1 MENFNLFSQ
10 LRFSNCF
17 HQLDKYFFSYQ
28 QPEPVNQPGLIHINP
43 LMTNQFGFDV
53 KKLCSN
59 EFYQMTS
66 ANKLWEDNKSL
77 ASNYSGRRF
86 GEFIYPLEYGQEI
99 LFGEVKTAG
108 NQLWELQLKS
118 TAKTFYK
125 DSNGGR
131 YAFHNTI
138 REYLCS
144 EALAAQNIP
153 TTRSLAMIFSEEDSY
168 LKQINNA
175 PVMLQLSPS
184 FIHFGHF
191 KFLASKQQYQQLKE
205 LTDFVI
211 KHFYPQSLDNDTD
224 NIYLSFFY
232 QVLERTAKLVAKW
245 QSVGFYYGALNSE
258 QMSILGLTLVNGEH
272 AFLEKYNRQFR
283 CNHSEDQH
291 QYSFINQPSMA
302 LWNLQCLAQS
312 LSSFFSEKDAKE
324 VLDKYEHIFQ
334 QEFYSLMF
342 EKLGI
347 DYKKDCKNTNLIS
360 DLLSL
365 MDADK
370 VDYNNFFRK
379 LSSYAVY
386 SKESNSY
393 QQLQSMFIQT
403 EKFDLWSDQYDQII
417 IKQKKSCKYRKN
429 HLNATNPN
437 PKHILRNDIAQ
448 EAIKSVE
455 HALVEKTEFKQFNSL
470 VELLT
475 QPYSEHPVMEE
486 SI

>member
-1 MENFNLFSQ
+1 MENLNLFSQ

-28 QPEPVNQPGLIHINP
+28 QPEPVSQPGLIHINP
-43 LMTNQFGFDV
+43 LMTNEFGFDV

-66 ANKLWEDNKSL
+66 AHKSWEDNKSL
-77 ASNYSGRRF
+77 GSNYSGRQF
-86 GEFIYPLEYGQEI
+86 GEFIYPQENGQQI
-99 LFGEVKTAG
+99 LFGKVKTAG
-108 NQLWELQLKS
+108 NQFWELQLKS
-118 TAKTFYK
+118 TAETFYK
-125 DSNGGR
+125 DSKGGR
-131 YAFHNTI
+131 HAFHNTI
-138 REYLCS
+138 REYLFN

-211 KHFYPQSLDNDTD
+211 KHFYPQSLNNDTD

-245 QSVGFYYGALNSE
+245 QSVGFYYGTLNSE

-272 AFLEKYNRQFR
+272 AFLEEYNRQFN
-283 CNHSEDQH
+283 CNHSEDQR
-291 QYSFINQPSMA
+291 QYSFMNQPSMA

-324 VLDKYEHIFQ
+324 VLDKYEHIYQ
-334 QEFYSLMF
+334 QEFDSLMF
-342 EKLGI
+342 KKLGI
-347 DYKKDCKNTNLIS
+347 CYKTDCENTNLIS

-393 QQLQSMFIQT
+393 QQLQNMFIQT
-403 EKFDLWSDQYDQII
+403 EKFDLWSDQYDQTI
-417 IKQKKSCKYRKN
+417 IKQRKSCKYRKN
-429 HLNATNPN
+429 HLNSTN

-448 EAIKSVE
+448 KAIESVE
-455 HALVEKTEFKQFNSL
+455 HALVEKTEFKKFNSL

>member
-1 MENFNLFSQ
+1 MENLNLFSQ

-17 HQLDKYFFSYQ
+17 HQLDEYFFSYQ
-28 QPEPVNQPGLIHINP
+28 QPEPVSKPGLIHINP

-53 KKLCSN
+53 KKLCSD

-66 ANKLWEDNKSL
+66 ANKLWENNKSF

-86 GEFIYPLEYGQEI
+86 GEFLFPLKYHQEI
-99 LFGEVKTAG
+99 LFSKVKTAD

-118 TAKTFYK
+118 TAKTFNK
-125 DSNGGR
+125 DSNADR
-131 YAFHNTI
+131 DAFHNSI

-168 LKQINNA
+168 LKQIDNA

-191 KFLASKQQYQQLKE
+191 KFLATKQQYQQLKE

-211 KHFYPQSLDNDTD
+211 KHFYPQCLNNDTG

-245 QSVGFYYGALNSE
+245 QSVGFYYGVLNSE
-258 QMSILGLTLVNGEH
+258 QMSILGLTIVNGEN
-272 AFLEKYNRQFR
+272 AFLEKYNHQFSS
-283 CNHSEDQH
+283 NHSEDQH
-291 QYSFINQPSMA
+291 RYSFINQPSMA

-312 LSSFFSEKDAKE
+312 LSSFFSEKEAKE
-324 VLDKYEHIFQ
+324 VLDEYEHIYQ

-347 DYKKDCKNTNLIS
+347 VFKTDCKNTNLIS

-403 EKFDLWSDQYDQII
+403 EKFDLWSEQYDQLII
-417 IKQKKSCKYRKN
+417 NQKKSYKYRKN
-429 HLNATNPN
+429 HLNATNP
-437 PKHILRNDIAQ
+437 KHILRNDMAQ
-448 EAIKSVE
+448 EAIESVE

-470 VELLT
+470 VKRLT

-486 SI
+486 QI